1 MKRITFCLVSLALF
15 AHAAADVEMTI
26 KDGSGSNSTFSSN
39 GRLVRIEGRNIPG
52 FIIID
57 YAKGE
62 FFMVDSKRNQIVK
75 ISLDRVNVANPAA
88 TLSVSLKDVG
98 GGQKIAG
105 YLTRKFQL
113 IANGERCG
121 SVYASSKML
130 KDNNVRA
137 IFEST
142 RNMQQFSRGMMGGM
156 SEDIPVCQRANM
168 QLADVIESSGAPLR
182 VVDKA
187 GKLLSE
193 VLSVD
198 TDKKF
203 AGNHYQL
210 PGGMEVIDMSEKMGQ
225 AAQQTRQMMKKMPDI
240 DEMMKQMQQDGG
252 QMSEEMQQQM
262 KQMMEQLQQQQQ

>member
-1 MKRITFCLVSLALF
+1 MKKITLSLVCLALF
-15 AHAAADVEMTI
+15 THVAADVEMTI
-26 KDGSGSNSTFSSN
+26 KDGFGGSSTFSSN
-39 GRLVRIEGRNIPG
+39 GQLVRIEGRKIPG

-62 FFMVDSKRNQIVK
+62 FFMVDSKRNQIIK
-75 ISLDRVNVANPAA
+75 ISLGQVDTADDVVI
-88 TLSVSLKDVG
+88 LSVSLKDKG
-98 GGQKIAG
+98 GGPKLAG
-105 YLTRKFQL
+105 YLTRKFEL

-121 SVYASSKML
+121 TVYTSSKLL

-156 SEDIPVCQRANM
+156 SKSMPVCQHANM
-168 QLADVIESSGAPLR
+168 QLADIVESSGAPLR
-182 VVDKA
+182 VVDQA

-193 VLSVD
+193 VLAID

-203 AGNHYQL
+203 AGNHYEL
-210 PGGMEVIDMSEKMGQ
+210 PGGMEVVDMSEKMNQ
-225 AAQQTRQMMKKMPDI
+225 AVQQTRQMMKKMPDI
-240 DEMMKQMQQDGG
+240 DEMMKQMQQGDG
-252 QMSEEMQQQM
+252 QMNEEMQQQM